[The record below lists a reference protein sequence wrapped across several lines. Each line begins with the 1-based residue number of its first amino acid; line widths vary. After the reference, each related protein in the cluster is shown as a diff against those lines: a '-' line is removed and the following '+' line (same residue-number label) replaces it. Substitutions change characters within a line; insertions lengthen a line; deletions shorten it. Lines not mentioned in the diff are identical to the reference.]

1 MRFNLK
7 IKKRRYYILLIMCVI
22 LFLIMVISAYY
33 NNKNK
38 ILPYVSIPVII
49 GLIATLGLD
58 DIKTFENVLKNR
70 KK

>member
-1 MRFNLK
+1 MRFNIK
-7 IKKRRYYILLIMCVI
+7 IKKRRYYILLILCI
-22 LFLIMVISAYY
+22 LSFLIMVISAYY
-33 NNKNK
+33 NNKTK
-38 ILPYVSIPVII
+38 ILPYVSIPVVI

>member
-1 MRFNLK
+1 
-7 IKKRRYYILLIMCVI
+7 MCVI